1 MGNAIA
7 RRENNSCSEPDLT
20 QNNYLSEFQVR
31 REWSSVVLRFE
42 KPQLSGLAGVT
53 PQAVTH
59 WYEGTRAPNTATLF
73 NLAQSLPAVRD
84 WVAMRCGIE
93 RAVQAKSYDVW
104 IHGLY
109 QIADGSGL
117 DALRAQRAI
126 KILSREDEPERTDS
140 AGRDD
145 RTIDLFTRRRA

>member
-7 RRENNSCSEPDLT
+7 RQMNNSCSEPDLT
-20 QNNYLSEFQVR
+20 QNNYLSEMQVR
-31 REWSSVVLRFE
+31 KEWKGVVLPFE
-42 KPQLSGLAGVT
+42 KPQLSELAGVT

-93 RAVQAKSYDVW
+93 RAVQARSYDVW
-104 IHGLY
+104 LQGLY
-109 QIADGSGL
+109 QLAAGTG
-117 DALRAQRAI
+117 AEAEKARRAI
-126 KILSREDEPERTDS
+126 RLLDTPPQPVEERDT
-140 AGRDD
+140 
-145 RTIDLFTRRRA
+145 RTIDLFSRRRA